1 MPTLILPARHNTD
14 FPLLEA
20 AALKQGW
27 KVAPLPYKLPDSG
40 LFAEP
45 VLYGEA
51 LFCDM
56 MAAQLGVRLIEPA
69 EDFLVHVP
77 PHWCYRRVWLS
88 TLGEARQALRRPH
101 FVKPAKDKSF
111 PATVY
116 SSGEALPELEEEL
129 PVLISEP
136 VRWEVE
142 WRFFVQK
149 GLAVTGSRYFH
160 DGRLDFTP
168 TEREEREANHAIM
181 MLLAEVEELLPPAVV
196 VDIGKIPGKGWA
208 VVEAN
213 PVWGSGLYKAD
224 PRRVLPVL
232 QAATVPASSDSPWL
246 RPQIGLE

>member
-1 MPTLILPARHNTD
+1 MPTLILPDRRNTD
-14 FPLLEA
+14 IPLLRDA
-20 AALKQGW
+20 AFRLGWDTAALPYRLPEGYQP
-27 KVAPLPYKLPDSG
+27 KV
-40 LFAEP
+40 P
-45 VLYGEA
+45 VLYGDA

-88 TLGEARQALRRPH
+88 TLGEARQQLRHPH

-116 SSGEALPELEEEL
+116 SSGEALAELEEEL

-142 WRFFVQK
+142 WRFFVQE

-208 VVEAN
+208 IVEAN
-213 PVWGSGLYKAD
+213 PAWASGLYKTD
-224 PRRVLPVL
+224 PRRVLSVL
-232 QAATVPASSDSPWL
+232 QAATVPADTQSPWL
-246 RPQIGLE
+246 RAQIGLE